1 MFEKTENKRGRGR
14 TIFCSLTWQMA
25 WSTSLLQ
32 NNETL
37 STESDISADSIAIV
51 RFVHH
56 QILEMARDC
65 LQKSEEKLI
74 TSRYFYEMSENLE
87 KLLTQVNEGTL
98 KNFLESI
105 IYLNW
110 T

>member
-1 MFEKTENKRGRGR
+1 MFLQHLKMFF
-14 TIFCSLTWQMA
+14 ISF
-25 WSTSLLQ
+25 Q

-87 KLLTQVNEGTL
+87 KLLTQV
-98 KNFLESI
+98 LE
-105 IYLNW
+105 LLQDH
-110 T
+110 

>member
-1 MFEKTENKRGRGR
+1 MR
-14 TIFCSLTWQMA
+14 TWAAL
-25 WSTSLLQ
+25 SLLQLTLTLNKELLRFGFCNISKCFFISFQ

-87 KLLTQVNEGTL
+87 KLLTQV
-98 KNFLESI
+98 LE
-105 IYLNW
+105 LLQDH
-110 T
+110 

>member
-1 MFEKTENKRGRGR
+1 MQHLKMFF
-14 TIFCSLTWQMA
+14 ISF
-25 WSTSLLQ
+25 Q

-98 KNFLESI
+98 KKLFRKHNLFKLDLVLSWI
-105 IYLNW
+105 CILCLLYVLGY
-110 T
+110 

>member
-1 MFEKTENKRGRGR
+1 LVAK
-14 TIFCSLTWQMA
+14 IFSDATKEIDELAMIFKLTRFGNEML
-25 WSTSLLQ
+25 TPNLQ

-87 KLLTQVNEGTL
+87 KLLTQVN
-98 KNFLESI
+98 
-105 IYLNW
+105 IYLFIYLAI
-110 T
+110 